1 METFVFIWQLLE
13 QHGAVPSRKSEAA
26 QLWATFSLEQQRWI
40 YRCIRDKLRAG
51 KFVHYNPVLAIKE
64 NAPRAPKIQIM
75 SFDEYYAK
83 FGTTTEKD
91 GWKMANPTGNKVIY
105 VKQS

>member
-51 KFVHYNPVLAIKE
+51 KFVHYDPVKALQE
-64 NAPRAPKIQIM
+64 NAPRPKPQVL
-75 SFDEYYAK
+75 SYNDYYLRY
-83 FGTTTEKD
+83 GTTEERD
-91 GWKMANPTGNKVIY
+91 GWKMANPTGQKVIY
-105 VKQS
+105 VKNDK